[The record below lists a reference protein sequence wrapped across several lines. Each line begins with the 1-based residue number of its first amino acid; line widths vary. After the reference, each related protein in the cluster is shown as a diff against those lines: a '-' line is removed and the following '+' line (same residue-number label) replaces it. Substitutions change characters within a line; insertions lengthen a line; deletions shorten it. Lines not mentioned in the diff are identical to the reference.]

1 MIAVMIEI
9 VFIYDSVANQG
20 MSSVNKLNRMGFF
33 MFEKCRF
40 MIEKLLDVQ
49 CGRKGGWKES
59 LLQKKKCCTA
69 KNDWLIDWKV
79 VLSPPLCLDM

>member
-1 MIAVMIEI
+1 MLVHGVKRKSYYSTAINEMIAVMIEI

-49 CGRKGGWKES
+49 CGRKGG
-59 LLQKKKCCTA
+59 
-69 KNDWLIDWKV
+69 
-79 VLSPPLCLDM
+79 